1 MEEKRLAILGIFIR
15 EPTRSEA
22 VNALLHEYGA
32 YIVGRLGV
40 PYRERGLSVIA
51 VIVDA
56 PNDQISAL
64 SGRLGRIPGVQ
75 AKAMYTKS

>member
-1 MEEKRLAILGIFIR
+1 MEEKRLAILGIFVW
-15 EPTRSEA
+15 ELSNSDA
-22 VNALLHEYGA
+22 VNALLHEYGG

-40 PYRERGLSVIA
+40 PCRERGLSVIS

-64 SGRLGRIPGVQ
+64 AGKLGRIPGVR
-75 AKAMYTKS
+75 AKAMYTK

>member
-1 MEEKRLAILGIFIR
+1 MEDKRLAILGIFVR
-15 EPTRSEA
+15 ELSNSDA
-22 VNALLHEYGA
+22 VNALLHEYGG

-40 PYRERGLSVIA
+40 PYRERGLSVIS

-64 SGRLGRIPGVQ
+64 AGKLGRIPGVQ
-75 AKAMYTKS
+75 AKTMYTK